1 MRNLSLSLAVC
12 CAAIL
17 SFPANAV
24 ENWTVTD
31 LGSTRTESLCVDIAA
46 ESLLSFSHVFGARR
60 ILKAQWT
67 VYGYGLNRSK
77 HDAVITC
84 TFATANATRATL
96 VVYSEDEIQGGLVS
110 NRLAQIFYETN
121 DRLERKWLA
130 EAYERFGF

>member
-1 MRNLSLSLAVC
+1 MRVLSWCLA
-12 CAAIL
+12 ALTATIL
-17 SFPANAV
+17 SSPASAV

-46 ESLLSFSHVFGARR
+46 ESLLSFSHIFGARR

-67 VYGYGLNRSK
+67 VYGYGLNRSE

-96 VVYSEDEIQGGLVS
+96 VVYSEDEIQGGLIS
-110 NRLAQIFYETN
+110 NRLAQLFDETN